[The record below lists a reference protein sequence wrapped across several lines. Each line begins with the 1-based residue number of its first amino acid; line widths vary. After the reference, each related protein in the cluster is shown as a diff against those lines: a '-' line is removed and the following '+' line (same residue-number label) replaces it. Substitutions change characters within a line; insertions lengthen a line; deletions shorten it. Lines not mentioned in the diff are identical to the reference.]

1 MHGKE
6 IIWERE
12 RKNISLKKK
21 KNKPGGYMNGVLLLE
36 KAVCDADNE
45 RVITYMV
52 KEKKVLSISI

>member
-21 KNKPGGYMNGVLLLE
+21 KPGGYMNGVLLLA

-52 KEKKVLSISI
+52 KEEKVLFISI

>member
-1 MHGKE
+1 MG
-6 IIWERE
+6 E
-12 RKNISLKKK
+12 RKKKHFIKK

-52 KEKKVLSISI
+52 KEKKVLFISI

>member
-1 MHGKE
+1 MG
-6 IIWERE
+6 E
-12 RKNISLKKK
+12 RKKKHFIKK